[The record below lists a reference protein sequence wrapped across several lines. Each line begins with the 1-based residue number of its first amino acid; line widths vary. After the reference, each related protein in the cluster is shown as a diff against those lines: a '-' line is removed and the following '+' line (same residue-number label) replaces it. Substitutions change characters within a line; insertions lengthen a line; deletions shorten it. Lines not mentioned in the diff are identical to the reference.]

1 MCSKRLASYTDA
13 SSTFDAPSSTSC
25 RLLPS
30 HDYLSSDS
38 ASSPTFPSV
47 PFADTSSSF
56 SIYSSDAHCPFS
68 SLSSSSPSALH
79 RPDDHPISLRFEDGT
94 VATCDVLIGA
104 DGLKSRVRVG
114 MMERMVSE
122 ATRQAAGPAGAEG
135 KVERAVA
142 AGGRE
147 AWAKDAGAGSCERR
161 PAGTEA
167 EALAAAAQPV
177 WSGFVAYR
185 VLISADKLRE
195 RAPEHSLLSN
205 PMLVSFLR
213 SCRVRGFDADSSFCS
228 TSGGML

>member
-13 SSTFDAPSSTSC
+13 SSTFDAPSSTFS

-30 HDYLSSDS
+30 HDYFSSDS
-38 ASSPTFPSV
+38 ASSPAFPSA
-47 PFADTSSSF
+47 PCLSADTSSSL
-56 SIYSSDAHCPFS
+56 STYSSDAHCLFS
-68 SLSSSSPSALH
+68 SLSSPSPSALE
-79 RPDDHPISLRFEDGT
+79 RPDDYPIHLHFEDGT

-135 KVERAVA
+135 EVERAVA
-142 AGGRE
+142 AGGKE
-147 AWAKDAGAGSCERR
+147 DARAGR

-167 EALAAAAQPV
+167 DALAAAAQPV

-185 VLISADKLRE
+185 VLISAAKLRE

-205 PMLVSFLR
+205 PMLVSSPSR
-213 SCRVRGFDADSSFCS
+213 ASCKRAAC
-228 TSGGML
+228 

>member
-13 SSTFDAPSSTSC
+13 SSTFDAPSSTSS

-30 HDYLSSDS
+30 HDYFSSDS
-38 ASSPTFPSV
+38 ASSPAFPSG
-47 PFADTSSSF
+47 PSADTFFSF
-56 SIYSSDAHCPFS
+56 STYSSDAHCPFS
-68 SLSSSSPSALH
+68 SLSSSSPSALY
-79 RPDDHPISLRFEDGT
+79 RPDDHPISLRFEDDT

-122 ATRQAAGPAGAEG
+122 VTRQAAGPAGAEG
-135 KVERAVA
+135 EVGRAVA

-147 AWAKDAGAGSCERR
+147 DARAGSCEGR
-161 PAGTEA
+161 PAGT